1 MPSDSER
8 RKWVRHPAGHQILC
22 ELVLAAVVKV
32 VPRAVHN
39 VSAGGCR
46 LSLDLDVSVGAEGV
60 ARFTDRAERF
70 YCQPAFRVVYCYEAP
85 NRDYIMG
92 LAFRQGLAPGEL
104 QRLKRLA
111 PP

>member
-1 MPSDSER
+1 MPFDSER
-8 RKWVRHPAGHQILC
+8 HKWGRQPADPQILC
-22 ELVLAAVVKV
+22 ELVLAGKLKV

-60 ARFTDRAERF
+60 ARFTDRAGQF
-70 YCQPAFRVVYCYEAP
+70 YCQRAFRVVYCYEAP

>member
-8 RKWVRHPAGHQILC
+8 RKWVRHPVGPQILC
-22 ELVLAAVVKV
+22 ELVVAAVVKV

-70 YCQPAFRVVYCYEAP
+70 YCQRAFRVVYCHEAP
-85 NRDYIMG
+85 SRDFVTG
-92 LAFRQGLAPGEL
+92 LAFQRNLAPDEL
-104 QRLKRLA
+104 ARLKRLA

>member
-70 YCQPAFRVVYCYEAP
+70 YCQWAFRVVYCYEQP
-85 NRDYIMG
+85 GRGYVLG
-92 LAFRQGLAPGEL
+92 TAFQQDLAPDQLE
-104 QRLKRLA
+104 RLRRLA